1 MQSPSFCHYNNCNR
15 SPAGTCALRKSQHGR
30 AAWYYLKPTSC
41 SLSQASHVIASVWF
55 VIRFVSLLRESLFVY
70 LKGNWSFGDQ
80 SKLQQKVLQMGMTVI
95 SMLLNVEC
103 SLNVF
108 VYEGAA
114 DLWLGAGVAHTQVK
128 ITCCAR
134 DHHYELTIGQCSGT
148 INAAPGRHSTTSQ
161 CCEIFCVILY
171 L

>member
-1 MQSPSFCHYNNCNR
+1 MQSPLFCHYDNCNR
-15 SPAGTCALRKSQHGR
+15 SAAGTCMLRGSQHSR

-41 SLSQASHVIASVWF
+41 RVSRVSHVIASAWF
-55 VIRFVSLLRESLFVY
+55 VIRFVSLLRENVFVY

-80 SKLQQKVLQMGMTVI
+80 CKLQQKVLQMEMTVI
-95 SMLLNVEC
+95 SMLLNVGC
-103 SLNVF
+103 TLNVF
-108 VYEGAA
+108 VYEGAV
-114 DLWLGAGVAHTQVK
+114 DLWLGAGVARRQVK